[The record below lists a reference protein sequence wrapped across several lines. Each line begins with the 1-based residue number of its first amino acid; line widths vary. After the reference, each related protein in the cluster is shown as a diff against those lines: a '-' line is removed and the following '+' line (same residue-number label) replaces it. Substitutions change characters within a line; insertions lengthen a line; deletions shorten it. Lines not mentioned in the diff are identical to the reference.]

1 LQLVWQ
7 WWHYFLL
14 FCTALIHQQKGDNTN
29 QMKEIENK
37 QREQERKLQLV
48 GWILFVLCALFFIA
62 SSIKNRDIL
71 TFIGSVLFLVSSIVF
86 IIPLLSEPGNDE
98 SCC

>member
-1 LQLVWQ
+1 
-7 WWHYFLL
+7 
-14 FCTALIHQQKGDNTN
+14 
-29 QMKEIENK
+29 MKEIENK